1 MVRMMG
7 FYALFFLVG
16 PIVVRYHKEKK
27 GVQNSFWLVFDEG
40 SYAMANEV
48 KDAEFSRNAV
58 PLDQRRGFFSL
69 LIVVLGLVFVVTS
82 MQVGGIIGNGL
93 PFDQAIGAVLLSSV
107 ILAVLGALMG
117 VIGAKT
123 GLTFGLLTKY
133 SFGELGTWIPVA
145 IVAVTTIGWF
155 SIDAW
160 LIGASTNSLFASV
173 PLAPIVILSGVGMTL
188 TALYGI
194 GWMTKLSNLA
204 VPLIALFAVISI
216 VYSFDS
222 VGGVAGFRE
231 KIPGAPITFSQGV
244 SLGVGSYAVGA
255 IMFTPDILRF
265 AKSKGTAI
273 YIMAISMMLG
283 NTFVVLFGTIGALA
297 TGEYDIANVL
307 KLQGLL
313 APAFLVLV
321 LNIWST
327 AQGCVYT
334 GSLSLSSKIASVK
347 REHIVIA
354 FGVIGIILALL
365 GFYDHFG
372 NYINFLASLV
382 PTLAGVLI
390 SDYFVKYRA
399 GYGDVKTTRFA
410 PVDATGFLAWLA
422 GILVYY
428 FLPLGMP
435 AVTGVIA
442 SFAARTV
449 LVMAQAKP
457 SRA

>member
-1 MVRMMG
+1 
-7 FYALFFLVG
+7 
-16 PIVVRYHKEKK
+16 
-27 GVQNSFWLVFDEG
+27 
-40 SYAMANEV
+40 MAIEA
-48 KDAEFSRNAV
+48 KDTEFARNAV
-58 PLDQRRGFFSL
+58 PLDQRRGFISL
-69 LIVVLGLVFVVTS
+69 LIVILGLVFVVTS

-107 ILAVLGALMG
+107 ILTVLGALMG

-133 SFGELGTWIPVA
+133 SFGELGTWIPIA
-145 IVAVTTIGWF
+145 IVTVTTIGWF

-160 LIGASTNSLFASV
+160 LIGASTNSLFSSV
-173 PLAPIVILSGVGMTL
+173 PVAPIVILSGIGMTL

-204 VPLIALFAVISI
+204 VPLIAVFAVVSI
-216 VYSFDS
+216 VFSFES
-222 VGGVAGFRE
+222 VGGIAGFRE
-231 KIPGAPITFSQGV
+231 KVPGMPMTFSQGV

-273 YIMAISMMLG
+273 YIMAIAMMIG

-334 GSLSLSSKIASVK
+334 GSLSLTSKIASVR
-347 REHIVIA
+347 REQVVIA
-354 FGVIGIILALL
+354 FGIIGIILALL

-390 SDYFVKYRA
+390 SDYFFKYRN
-399 GYGDVKTTRFA
+399 GYNDVETSRFS
-410 PVDATGFLAWLA
+410 PVDVTGFIAWLA

-435 AVTGVIA
+435 VVTGVLA
-442 SFAARTV
+442 SIVVRTV
-449 LVMAQAKP
+449 FVIAQGK
-457 SRA
+457 SGLNS

>member
-1 MVRMMG
+1 M
-7 FYALFFLVG
+7 A
-16 PIVVRYHKEKK
+16 H
-27 GVQNSFWLVFDEG
+27 
-40 SYAMANEV
+40 ANED
-48 KDAEFSRNAV
+48 KEFSRDAV

-69 LIVVLGLVFVVTS
+69 LVVVLGLVFVVTS

-93 PFDQAIGAVLLSSV
+93 PFNEAIGAVVLSSV
-107 ILAVLGALMG
+107 ILTVLGAFMG

-123 GLTFGLLTKY
+123 GLTFGLLTRY

-145 IVAVTTIGWF
+145 IVTVTTIGWF
-155 SIDAW
+155 SIDAF
-160 LIGASTNSLFASV
+160 LIGASTNSLFASI
-173 PLAPIVILSGVGMTL
+173 PIWPIVILSGVGMTV

-204 VPLIALFAVISI
+204 VPLIALFAIISI
-216 VYSFDS
+216 VYSFVS
-222 VGGVAGFRE
+222 VGGIAGFQA
-231 KIPGAPITFSQGV
+231 IVPASPITFSQGV

-265 AKSKGTAI
+265 AKSKGSAI
-273 YIMAISMMLG
+273 YIMTIAMMIG

-297 TGEYDIANVL
+297 TGEYDIANIL
-307 KLQGLL
+307 RLQGLL

-334 GSLSLSSKIASVK
+334 GSLSLSSRIGSVK
-347 REHIVIA
+347 REHIVVG
-354 FGVIGIILALL
+354 FGVVGIIMALL

-390 SDYFVKYRA
+390 SDYFIKYRA
-399 GYGDVKTTRFA
+399 GYSNVATTRFA
-410 PVDATGFLAWLA
+410 PVDITGFAAWLA

-428 FLPLGMP
+428 YLPLGMP
-435 AVTGVIA
+435 AVTGVVA
-442 SFAARTV
+442 SFLARTV
-449 LVMAQAKP
+449 LVILSKKQGVQA
-457 SRA
+457 